1 MRSSPHAHA
10 ARDERVR
17 VRDRLTTRWNR
28 LPKRRS
34 GRTAGIGRAVAVLF
48 AREGANVAITYLPQ
62 EQLDADETK
71 EAVEREQGQCLL
83 LPVDIRTSQ
92 ACRDLV
98 SRTAQQYGPI
108 DILVNNA
115 GRQTYHER
123 LEDIT
128 DDDLDATFKVI
139 P

>member
-1 MRSSPHAHA
+1 M
-10 ARDERVR
+10 
-17 VRDRLTTRWNR
+17 
-28 LPKRRS
+28 
-34 GRTAGIGRAVAVLF
+34 AVLF